1 MSSKKKQARVAGLL
15 YVLLV
20 PTGIFSLIYVPS
32 ALIVFG
38 DATATIQNIAS
49 SELLFR
55 SGILV
60 GLLSNIIYLFVALAL
75 YHLLKDISHKL
86 GTLMVT
92 LVVISVAASFANAFN
107 ELAVLIILSGP
118 DFLSVFDKP
127 QLDAAAYLFVRLH
140 SHGIQIIQI
149 FWGLWLF
156 PLGLLV
162 YRSGFIPKIL
172 GVSLLIAG
180 SAYLIS
186 SFTFLILPQY
196 KAAISPF
203 ITALETLE
211 LPIILWLLIVGA
223 KTQAGE
229 TIEHH

>member
-32 ALIVFG
+32 VLIVFG

-196 KAAISPF
+196 EAAISPF